1 LEARLVDAAAHRFL
15 GYAFVGEAR
24 ETKGFLVDEDELI
37 AWQDVLDQVAAGRP
51 GDAAC
56 PFCKHR
62 PLTIEDV
69 DFATRI
75 SCSRCNKFIQG
86 KFA

>member
-1 LEARLVDAAAHRFL
+1 MD
-15 GYAFVGEAR
+15 
-24 ETKGFLVDEDELI
+24 DDELI

-51 GDAAC
+51 ADASC

-62 PLTIEDV
+62 PLTIEEV
-69 DFATRI
+69 DFSTRI
-75 SCSRCNKFIQG
+75 SCARCNKFIQG